1 MEQDDVRADV
11 NDKVFERAKYLDML
25 LRNTLNYVLIVNS
38 EGYVVHCSDAFLGLL
53 ALENRSK
60 IQGRHYREL
69 YGLFDSDSFFERGDA
84 VFQEVK
90 SSGKPLETSIRIDFS
105 GRGEKRFYMLQVI
118 PLIDENGIF
127 HGVQVFFHDSTNWIN
142 DEADERMKV
151 MLDSMPFACSFW
163 NEDLMPIDCNQT
175 AVDLFGCRDKKD
187 YIDRFFSLMPEFQ
200 PDGSPSIETAKTI
213 IRETFANGRRIFKWD
228 HLTSSGKL
236 LPVRVHL
243 LRVNWKGGYRVV
255 GYLYDLREV
264 RANELLLQEADER
277 ASQVL
282 DATPLACSL
291 WDDKG
296 NMLDCNQESVRLFG
310 FERRADDFNRSGF
323 SGLGPEI
330 QPSGKNTLKLL
341 EEATIE
347 AIKKGYSRFEW
358 TCRSNTGELLLLET
372 TLVRISWGDKTRLL
386 AYSHDLR
393 KLKEIEEE
401 VINADERLRF
411 MLDAM
416 PLACTL
422 RDERNNIL
430 DCNQEA
436 VYMFGASGKTEIM
449 EHFGHFLPKFQPDG
463 TSSLKRMRE
472 VIRSTLKNGYQQ
484 LEWMYRTSSGEEL
497 PVDITFVRIRW
508 KGGYCIASY
517 ARDLRES
524 IANEQKIREAND
536 RVRTMLDV
544 MPIACVFL
552 DERGNAIDCNAAA
565 PQLFGATDKE
575 EFLECRDEWMPEY
588 QPDGSRSLP
597 KKEKLIRE
605 AFKSG
610 SSHFEWMYHT
620 SSGEELPV
628 SVRLVRVKWNN
639 MFCIATYIRDLREV
653 KAHERKM
660 READKLSRKMEIQ
673 TLAAKAA
680 SEAKS
685 NFLASMSHEIR
696 TPMNAIIGMSDLMRT
711 DNMDEEQKLFFS
723 DIKSMSKTLLQIIND
738 ILDFSKIEA
747 GKFDLVPVHFNLID
761 LCDNLCSMH
770 QFMAKSKG
778 LVFQYSFGSDVPQT
792 VFGDEMRIHQ
802 IITNLLSNA
811 IKYTRK
817 GTVSFLVKR
826 VKEADKEDKEYIAFI
841 VKDTGIGIR
850 KKDFQKLF
858 GAFDQ
863 IDTQKNRG
871 ISGTG
876 LGLSISR
883 SLALMMD
890 GRIDVESEYG
900 KGSVFT
906 ALLPLPE
913 GDPAQTEQSAEMEDA
928 VIADGSANV
937 LVVDDNPINLRV
949 ALAWLSKHNIRA
961 DSAESGAEAIRKVR
975 EKRYCLIFM
984 DHMMPEMDGIET
996 TARIRRMKEEWCAS
1010 VPIVALSAN
1019 AVKGVRNIF
1028 LAGGMN
1034 DFLSKPIDAS
1044 ALNRILKK
1052 WLPPEAIKHSGK
1064 DDENL
1069 ALAGPDLTATGSGA
1083 LIDRAVGLDNV
1094 AGDENLYK
1102 QILFDFRNDH
1112 GADVLKI
1119 KSALEL
1125 GDFKLARRLAH
1136 TLKSTAALIGA
1147 NRLRDAADDAEMAL
1161 VEGKKPPS
1169 RECMRKLKDELSA
1182 LTAELAGIVAR
1193 PVAKKRKENELD
1205 RAKAAELLEKLGA
1218 LLESGNASSL
1228 DMLDEISETLWPLD
1242 GECESLVRLIED
1254 FEFVEASKVLN
1265 SIRKKLEAR

>member
-1 MEQDDVRADV
+1 MEPDGVRADV
-11 NDKVFERAKYLDML
+11 NDKVSERAKYLDML
-25 LRNTLNYVLIVNS
+25 LRNTPNYVLILDR
-38 EGYVVHCSDAFLGLL
+38 EGYVVHCSEAFLRLL
-53 ALENRSK
+53 ASENRCK
-60 IQGRHYREL
+60 IMGRHYREL
-69 YGLFDSDSFFERGDA
+69 YGLFDSDSFFKRGDA
-84 VFQEVK
+84 AFREIQ
-90 SSGKPLETSIRIDFS
+90 SSGKPLETSIRVDFS
-105 GRGEKRFYMLQVI
+105 GSGEKRFYMLQAI
-118 PLIDENGIF
+118 PLADEDGIF
-127 HGVQVFFHDSTNWIN
+127 YGAQIFFHDSTEWMDN
-142 DEADERMKV
+142 EAEDRMKV

-163 NEDLMPIDCNQT
+163 NEDLMPVDCNQT
-175 AVDLFGCRDKKD
+175 AVDLFGCRDKQE
-187 YIDRFFSLMPEFQ
+187 YIDKFFSLMQEFQ
-200 PDGSPSIETAKTI
+200 PDGSPSAETAKTL
-213 IRETFANGRRIFKWD
+213 IRETFENGRRIFKWD
-228 HLTSSGKL
+228 HLTLNGKL

-255 GYLYDLREV
+255 GYLYDLREM

-277 ASQVL
+277 ASKIL

-296 NMLDCNQESVRLFG
+296 NMLDCNQESARLFG
-310 FERRADDFNRSGF
+310 FEKRTGSFTRSGLRE
-323 SGLGPEI
+323 LGPET
-330 QPSGKNTLKLL
+330 QPSGKNTLELL

-347 AIKKGYSRFEW
+347 AIKKGYSHFEW

-372 TLVRISWGDKTRLL
+372 TLVRISWGDKTSLL

-393 KLKEIEEE
+393 KFKEIEEE
-401 VINADERLRF
+401 AINADERLRF

-436 VYMFGASGKTEIM
+436 VYMFEASGKAEII
-449 EHFGHFLPKFQPDG
+449 EHFGHFLPKLQPDG
-463 TSSLKRMRE
+463 TPSMKKMME
-472 VIRSTLKNGYQQ
+472 VLRLTLENGCQQ
-484 LEWMYRTSSGEEL
+484 LEWMYRTSSGQKL

-508 KGGYCIASY
+508 KGGYCVASY

-536 RVRTMLDV
+536 RVRAMLDA
-544 MPIACVFL
+544 MPMACVFL

-565 PQLFGATDKE
+565 PQLFGINDKE

-597 KKEKLIRE
+597 KKKKLIRD

-610 SSHFEWMYHT
+610 SIHFEWMYQT
-620 SSGEELPV
+620 PSGEELPV
-628 SVRLVRVKWNN
+628 SVRLVRVKWND
-639 MFCIATYIRDLREV
+639 MFCIATYISDLREV

-660 READKLSRKMEIQ
+660 READQLSRELEIQ

-723 DIKSMSKTLLQIIND
+723 DIKKMSKALLQIIND

-747 GKFDLVPVHFNLID
+747 GKFDLVPVHFSLID
-761 LCDNLCSMH
+761 LCDNICSLH
-770 QFMAKSKG
+770 QFMAKGKG
-778 LVFQYSFGSDVPQT
+778 LIFQYSFGAEVPKT
-792 VFGDEMRIHQ
+792 VFGDDMRIHQ
-802 IITNLLSNA
+802 IIENLLSNA

-826 VKEADKEDKEYIAFI
+826 VTEADKEYIAFI

-863 IDTQKNRG
+863 IDSQKNRG

-876 LGLSISR
+876 LGLSISM

-900 KGSVFT
+900 RGSVFT
-906 ALLPLPE
+906 ALLPLSE
-913 GDPAQTEQSAEMEDA
+913 GDPAKAEQSVVMEDS

-949 ALAWLSKHNIRA
+949 ALAWLSKHNIHA

-984 DHMMPEMDGIET
+984 DHMMPEMDGIEAT
-996 TARIRRMKEEWCAS
+996 VRIRRMKEEWCAS

-1019 AVKGVRNIF
+1019 AIKGVRNVF

-1034 DFLSKPIDAS
+1034 DFLSKPIDAT

-1064 DDENL
+1064 DDESF
-1069 ALAGPDLTATGSGA
+1069 AMTGPDLAATGFSA

-1161 VEGKKPPS
+1161 AEGKKPPS
-1169 RECMRKLKDELSA
+1169 RECMRKLKDELST
-1182 LTAELAGIVAR
+1182 LTAELAGIAAR
-1193 PVAKKRKENELD
+1193 RVAKKHRENELD
-1205 RAKAAELLEKLGA
+1205 RAKAVNLLERLGA

-1228 DMLDEISETLWPLD
+1228 DMLEEISETLWPLD
-1242 GECESLVRLIED
+1242 GECGALVRLIED